1 MNAAEYRQ
9 LRHTDTVWCS
19 FSNSYR
25 KCRILAIERPHHI
38 VVEALGKDGPSGKPL
53 QRRARYRS
61 VDTTK
66 RQKTQA
72 EQAAYCKQI
81 KAERLAAA
89 RA

>member
-1 MNAAEYRQ
+1 MDARQ
-9 LRHTDTVWCS
+9 YQQLSTRDTVWCS

-25 KCRILAIERPHHI
+25 KCRIVAIERPQHLI
-38 VVEALGKDGPSGKPL
+38 VEALGKDGRDGQPL
-53 QRRARYRS
+53 LRRARYRS

-81 KAERLAAA
+81 KAERLAAS
-89 RA
+89 